1 MLEKPKFLFKLKC
14 QLEFEREFHEYQRL
28 RAGLQPE
35 GTRVTK
41 EFESESS
48 KTDSVSNAS
57 RSANRKMTLDSQ
69 CDQYSVH
76 ANRVFDDRRLTLM
89 IRNIP
94 NKYDLEL
101 LRQELNQSFQ
111 NKYDFLNLPV
121 DIKVMF

>member
-1 MLEKPKFLFKLKC
+1 
-14 QLEFEREFHEYQRL
+14 
-28 RAGLQPE
+28 
-35 GTRVTK
+35 
-41 EFESESS
+41 
-48 KTDSVSNAS
+48 
-57 RSANRKMTLDSQ
+57 MTLDSQ